1 MTELRPTPCES
12 QLLKCC
18 RKDRSL
24 KPSRNVCYNSKVGGG
39 KFFAVFDQKLFA
51 DAAIRHL
58 RPIRRH
64 ERLVGRWPNRAASAA
79 FV

>member
-1 MTELRPTPCES
+1 
-12 QLLKCC
+12 
-18 RKDRSL
+18 
-24 KPSRNVCYNSKVGGG
+24 
-39 KFFAVFDQKLFA
+39 VFDQKLFA